1 MGAWNELDTEISV
14 ELDLT
19 GLDNLITKYA
29 GDEIFDNVSEYA
41 KVLKKGWETGAK
53 RAVIELSNR
62 NKSFQELYINQ
73 KCKNPSG
80 MLASSIQL
88 IKKNP
93 FTYIVGT
100 NINHIYPMAVE
111 YGRKEVYPI
120 RAKALAFYNED
131 GELIFTKKAGKAKA
145 RPFVAPAYQTT
156 DRIAETFVMLEINHV
171 VNRIK

>member
-1 MGAWNELDTEISV
+1 MGSWNELDTEISV

-19 GLDNLITKYA
+19 GLDNLALKYE
-29 GDEIFDNVSEYA
+29 GDEIFDGVADYV
-41 KVLKKGWETGAK
+41 KLLKKGWETGAK
-53 RAVIELSNR
+53 RAVVELSNR
-62 NKSFQELYINQ
+62 NRSFQELYINQ

-111 YGRKEVYPI
+111 YGRREVYPI
-120 RAKALAFYNED
+120 KAKALAFYSD
-131 GELIFTKKAGKAKA
+131 SGELVFTKKAGRAEA
-145 RPFVAPAYQTT
+145 RPFVAPAYQATNNL
-156 DRIAETFVMLEINHV
+156 AETFVMLEINHV
-171 VNRIK
+171 INRIK